1 MTTEEPEY
9 LLEHIHE
16 ALADRAGELG
26 VRATIATTGVF
37 LTGEVASPEQQEAVA
52 AVVADVAPDR
62 PVHNQTTV
70 MDYPEAGAAEQVT

>member
-1 MTTEEPEY
+1 MEPDY

-26 VRATIATTGVF
+26 VRATLTASGVF
-37 LTGEVASPEQQEAVA
+37 LTGEVASPEQREAVA

-70 MDYPEAGAAEQVT
+70 MDYPEADTAERLT